1 MKLCLGC
8 GHGFYTGADDFD
20 LRVLP
25 RLAWIECFCLRVVA
39 ATDNW
44 FVKCTIHDHPCNIF
58 GGKVS

>member
-8 GHGFYTGADDFD
+8 GHDFYTGADDFD

-25 RLAWIECFCLRVVA
+25 RLLLRVRFCFRVIA
-39 ATDNW
+39 ECEE